1 MFRWVEHTGEL
12 ELDVEAESEEGVL
25 AEAASALAEILSDST
40 EGKGERLRQTVV
52 VEAPDPAALL
62 AAWLEE
68 LVFLSETQ
76 GFVPERLVELELDD
90 GALSAVVEGRRGEPR
105 TLVKAVTFHRLRLA
119 REGVRWYG
127 RVVFDV

>member
-25 AEAASALAEILSDST
+25 AEAASALAEILSDGT
-40 EGKGERLRQTVV
+40 EGDGERLLQTVV

-68 LVFLSETQ
+68 LVFLSETE
-76 GFVPERLVELELDD
+76 GFVPERLVELSLADC
-90 GALSAVVEGRRGEPR
+90 ALSAVVEGRRGEPR